1 MTLFRWRLFWT
12 LTILS
17 VLMLLA
23 VLLMATEQPAAGSV
37 LSLSVS
43 RQALDPVVET
53 LPAKSPPDVSSDS
66 ALVDLPEPAEASI
79 GAVELWHSW
88 AGRDGDALAAILER
102 FHQTR
107 PNIRVEAQFVDYG
120 DLAQAYATA
129 VQAGEGPDLILAPN
143 WWIPDLA
150 AAGVLLPIDNQITG
164 QEREQFFAAAI
175 ENLVWEGM
183 LYGLPTDFEL
193 VALYYNRRLL
203 DDGDLPGTT
212 EDMVALA
219 VDSPLQGAGIY
230 TNFYHLFWGITAYGG
245 SLFDEDGRVILEQ
258 SPGAAAFL
266 AWLKRAGETPGIHAA
281 RDYGMLMERFKKEEF
296 ALFVD
301 GPWSM
306 GELRQHFGADLG
318 VATLPAG
325 PHGPARPWLSADG
338 VFLNPAATADQQA
351 LALTAAQ
358 HITNAESAS
367 ILARTAGRLPAHK
380 GADLGE
386 DPLLA
391 GFAMQ
396 AIDAVP
402 QPHKAE
408 LDEVWVY
415 ATDMVSQVLG
425 GSATPEEAV
434 IEAATLINEAN
445 GK

>member
-12 LTILS
+12 LTILC
-17 VLMLLA
+17 VLMLMA

-43 RQALDPVVET
+43 RPALDPAVEK
-53 LPAKSPPDVSSDS
+53 LPAASPPDVSSSS
-66 ALVDLPEPAEASI
+66 ALVDLPKPAEASI

-88 AGRDGDALAAILER
+88 TGRDGDALAAILER

-107 PNIRVEAQFVDYG
+107 PNIRVEAQFVEYG
-120 DLAQAYATA
+120 DLAQAYAAA
-129 VQAGEGPDLILAPN
+129 VKAGEGPDLILAPN
-143 WWIPDLA
+143 WWIPDLVA
-150 AAGVLLPIDNQITG
+150 ADVLLPIDNHISG

-175 ENLVWEGM
+175 ENLVWKGM

-203 DDGDLPGTT
+203 EEGNLPGTT
-212 EDMVALA
+212 EDMIDLA
-219 VDSPLQGAGIY
+219 VNSPKQGAGIY
-230 TNFYHLFWGITAYGG
+230 TNFYHLFWGVTAYGG
-245 SLFDEDGRVILEQ
+245 RLFDEDGRVILEQ
-258 SPGAAAFL
+258 SPGAAGFL
-266 AWLKRAGETPGIHAA
+266 AWLKRAGDTPGIHAA
-281 RDYGMLMERFKKEEF
+281 LDYGMLMDRFKKEEF

-301 GPWSM
+301 GPWSID
-306 GELRQHFGADLG
+306 ELREHFGADLG

-351 LALTAAQ
+351 LALAAAQ
-358 HITNAESAS
+358 HLTNADSAS

-386 DPLLA
+386 DSLLA

-402 QPHKAE
+402 QPHSAE